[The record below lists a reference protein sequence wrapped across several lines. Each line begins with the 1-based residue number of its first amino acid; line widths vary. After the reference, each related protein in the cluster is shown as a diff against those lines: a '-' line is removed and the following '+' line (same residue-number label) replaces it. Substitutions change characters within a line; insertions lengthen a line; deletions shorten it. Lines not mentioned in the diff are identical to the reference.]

1 MWRTYRAR
9 LDAAGHHIQ
18 LSAGSTLF
26 TTFIL
31 MYAADSLNT
40 QEKWRVAVPAMLLA
54 FVAGALGLVASTAH
68 LGYPLN
74 AFHALSHISSSW
86 LSREIVFASLYLGIL
101 GLTRL
106 IGLVAKRVVTS
117 LLLLASLLGLI
128 DLFCMSAIYAHTS
141 VATWM
146 HINTNVMFYRA
157 DRLVMPLTRVAPC
170 TEELLMWH
178 SEYGIRFV
186 EMKAESAAGWFKAIA
201 TLNVRLKRMQEPL
214 WNIVPPSRQTMNG
227 SRRRWLHLKN
237 EGASA
242 GNVPVGRRFRR
253 ARFTQISEYHVDL
266 DKHRCVLCGACSRV
280 CPEQA
285 IRLDNLALTLDPVK
299 CTGCGNCEAV
309 CFDGAISVSAR
320 ENSESTLT
328 VSRLEQAQCRVC
340 GCIFPAWSA
349 QDNECAVCRRHAFGM
364 REA

>member
-1 MWRTYRAR
+1 MRVFSLHASPRMMCAGRACVR
-9 LDAAGHHIQ
+9 NTVKNSRCVACADVCPTGAV
-18 LSAGSTLF
+18 TLNEEGMIEMDPQTCIGCGYCLF
-26 TTFIL
+26 NCPT
-31 MYAADSLNT
+31 
-40 QEKWRVAVPAMLLA
+40 
-54 FVAGALGLVASTAH
+54 GA
-68 LGYPLN
+68 P
-74 AFHALSHISSSW
+74 
-86 LSREIVFASLYLGIL
+86 EGIEPPQ
-101 GLTRL
+101 R
-106 IGLVAKRVVTS
+106 
-117 LLLLASLLGLI
+117 
-128 DLFCMSAIYAHTS
+128 H
-141 VATWM
+141 
-146 HINTNVMFYRA
+146 YRA

-186 EMKAESAAGWFKAIA
+186 EMKAESAAGWFQAIA

>member
-1 MWRTYRAR
+1 
-9 LDAAGHHIQ
+9 
-18 LSAGSTLF
+18 
-26 TTFIL
+26 
-31 MYAADSLNT
+31 
-40 QEKWRVAVPAMLLA
+40 
-54 FVAGALGLVASTAH
+54 
-68 LGYPLN
+68 
-74 AFHALSHISSSW
+74 
-86 LSREIVFASLYLGIL
+86 
-101 GLTRL
+101 
-106 IGLVAKRVVTS
+106 
-117 LLLLASLLGLI
+117 
-128 DLFCMSAIYAHTS
+128 
-141 VATWM
+141 
-146 HINTNVMFYRA
+146 
-157 DRLVMPLTRVAPC
+157 
-170 TEELLMWH
+170 
-178 SEYGIRFV
+178 
-186 EMKAESAAGWFKAIA
+186 
-201 TLNVRLKRMQEPL
+201 MQEPL